1 MPFLY
6 GFIKSNLPL
15 SKEAW
20 TGEDTP
26 GVCSRRT
33 DGLFQ
38 LKGCTMSGNS
48 FIGVYKEQGR
58 WLEIMHNN
66 ATRI

>member
-1 MPFLY
+1 MENKWLN
-6 GFIKSNLPL
+6 S
-15 SKEAW
+15 
-20 TGEDTP
+20 
-26 GVCSRRT
+26 
-33 DGLFQ
+33 LFQ

-48 FIGVYKEQGR
+48 FIGVYKEQGE